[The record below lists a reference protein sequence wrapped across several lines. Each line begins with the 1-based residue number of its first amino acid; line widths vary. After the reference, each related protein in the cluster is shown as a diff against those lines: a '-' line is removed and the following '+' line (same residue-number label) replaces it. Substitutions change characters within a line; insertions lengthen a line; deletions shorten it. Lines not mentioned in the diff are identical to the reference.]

1 MNSVRYEQD
10 PANIVTLTFD
20 APGAAVNT
28 MTPEWQRALTE
39 AVDRIV
45 ADKEKIRGVIL
56 ASAKSTFFAGAEL
69 KDVVKLKA
77 SDAPRVFHEIEAT
90 KRNFRRL
97 ETMGKPVVAAI
108 NGTALG
114 GGFEVALAAHYR
126 VCIDDA
132 KIQLGFPEVTLGL
145 LPGATGRD
153 QDGAP
158 AGTDGSD
165 ALPDGGQ
172 SPVAAGRDEAWPGAR
187 ARARRRRSCRARGR
201 VHPLRMAKRCN
212 PGTTRTT
219 GCLAVARCRPKISQA
234 LAAAPAMLRAKTRG
248 LYPAPEAIMACMVEG
263 AEVDFDTALRIE
275 SRYLAALAVGQVA
288 KNMVT
293 AFFFNLN
300 AIKTGAG
307 RPRDVPRAKFGR
319 VGILGAGMM
328 GAGIAYA
335 NAVRGVPCV
344 LKGCRHRASGKR
356 QGLYPEAARQADQIR
371 PHGRSACGAHPV
383 ADRAHGKHGRPQG
396 LRPHRRSGVR
406 KTRTQ
411 GGGHQ
416 GSRTHA
422 GAGRNIRI
430 QHFDLADHGDLPRA
444 SARPGHF
451 IGLHFFSPVDKM
463 QLVEIIVG
471 KETPTIPWPAPT
483 TTCSRSA
490 RCPS

>member
-145 LPGATGRD
+145 LPGATGVTKMVRLLGLTEAMPYLMEGKALSPQDAMKLGLVHELARD
-153 QDGAP
+153 AADLVGRAAAFIHAHGEAMQPWDDKNYRMP
-158 AGTDGSD
+158 
-165 ALPDGGQ
+165 GGGPM
-172 SPVAAGRDEAWPGAR
+172 S
-187 ARARRRRSCRARGR
+187 
-201 VHPLRMAKRCN
+201 
-212 PGTTRTT
+212 
-219 GCLAVARCRPKISQA
+219 PKISQA

-293 AFFFNLN
+293 AFFFQPERNQDRR
-300 AIKTGAG
+300 
-307 RPRDVPRAKFGR
+307 RPSQRRAQGK
-319 VGILGAGMM
+319 
-328 GAGIAYA
+328 
-335 NAVRGVPCV
+335 VR
-344 LKGCRHRASGKR
+344 
-356 QGLYPEAARQADQIR
+356 
-371 PHGRSACGAHPV
+371 
-383 ADRAHGKHGRPQG
+383 
-396 LRPHRRSGVR
+396 
-406 KTRTQ
+406 
-411 GGGHQ
+411 
-416 GSRTHA
+416 
-422 GAGRNIRI
+422 
-430 QHFDLADHGDLPRA
+430 
-444 SARPGHF
+444 
-451 IGLHFFSPVDKM
+451 
-463 QLVEIIVG
+463 
-471 KETPTIPWPAPT
+471 
-483 TTCSRSA
+483 
-490 RCPS
+490 